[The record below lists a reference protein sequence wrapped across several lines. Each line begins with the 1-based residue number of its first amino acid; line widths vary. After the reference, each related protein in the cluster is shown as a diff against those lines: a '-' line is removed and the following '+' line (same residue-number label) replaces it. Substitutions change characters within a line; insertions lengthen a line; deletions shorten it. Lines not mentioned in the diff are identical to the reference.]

1 MPLRGLAVH
10 RRQEREVHTMQ
21 HVVLQ
26 FYEGLAD
33 EYHLLFAD
41 WREEVIMQ
49 GEALDTLIRRLVG
62 PSASTVLDC
71 ACGIGTQAIGLA
83 KRGYTVYA
91 TDFSPTAIERA
102 AREAASFGVALTFT
116 IADFRALD

>member
-1 MPLRGLAVH
+1 
-10 RRQEREVHTMQ
+10 MQ

-41 WREEVIMQ
+41 WREEVVMQ

-71 ACGIGTQAIGLA
+71 A
-83 KRGYTVYA
+83 
-91 TDFSPTAIERA
+91 
-102 AREAASFGVALTFT
+102 
-116 IADFRALD
+116 